1 MDTSGGWRIAYPIR
15 IGYGYTLDTPRIR
28 FEPYPKKSD
37 TYRLGYEYP
46 TCLGR
51 VFERETTGRREEV
64 RGGGAAA
71 GGWAPSTAAEAR
83 HSACASRRRAA
94 GWPRRQRGADR
105 ELAGGAAVRRPPDLG
120 LPSLAAL
127 ALLPS
132 PEREGGGSSPEQLG
146 AAVAR
151 CGGRRM
157 GAPAASALAAPA
169 AGRPGHEGG
178 RGREIESRGGR
189 ERRSRGRETTGSSLW
204 VEEIRFGLFLFCPF
218 LFLII
223 IEHMNIR
230 IYNAF

>member
-15 IGYGYTLDTPRIR
+15 IGYGYALDMPRIR

-46 TCLGR
+46 TRLGC
-51 VFERETTGRREEV
+51 VFERETGGRREEV

-132 PEREGGGSSPEQLG
+132 PEREGGGRAPSGSARRWPE
-146 AAVAR
+146 AVA
-151 CGGRRM
+151 GGW
-157 GAPAASALAAPA
+157 APGRER
-169 AGRPGHEGG
+169 AGRP
-178 RGREIESRGGR
+178 
-189 ERRSRGRETTGSSLW
+189 RRRPPR
-204 VEEIRFGLFLFCPF
+204 P
-218 LFLII
+218 
-223 IEHMNIR
+223 
-230 IYNAF
+230 

>member
-1 MDTSGGWRIAYPIR
+1 MAYPYLTR
-15 IGYGYTLDTPRIR
+15 IGYGYALDTPRIR

-46 TCLGR
+46 TRLGR
-51 VFERETTGRREEV
+51 VFERETGGRREEV

-105 ELAGGAAVRRPPDLG
+105 ELAGGAAVRRLPDLG

-132 PEREGGGSSPEQLG
+132 PEREGGGSSPKQLG

-151 CGGRRM
+151 GGGRRM
-157 GAPAASALAAPA
+157 GAPAASAPAAPA
-169 AGRPGHEGG
+169 ARREGEG
-178 RGREIESRGGR
+178 ERSRAEEGVREGREG
-189 ERRSRGRETTGSSLW
+189 ERRPAAVCGWRR
-204 VEEIRFGLFLFCPF
+204 
-218 LFLII
+218 
-223 IEHMNIR
+223 
-230 IYNAF
+230 

>member
-1 MDTSGGWRIAYPIR
+1 MDTSGGWRIAYPIL
-15 IGYGYTLDTPRIR
+15 IGYGYALDTPRIR

-46 TCLGR
+46 TRLGR
-51 VFERETTGRREEV
+51 VFERETGGRREEV

-132 PEREGGGSSPEQLG
+132 PEREGGGSSSERLG

-151 CGGRRM
+151 SGGRRM
-157 GAPAASALAAPA
+157 GAASAAS
-169 AGRPGHEGG
+169 RPGHEGG
-178 RGREIESRGGR
+178 RERDREQ
-189 ERRSRGRETTGSSLW
+189 RR
-204 VEEIRFGLFLFCPF
+204 
-218 LFLII
+218 
-223 IEHMNIR
+223 
-230 IYNAF
+230 A